1 MSTQEPYVT
10 ITHYKEREFY
20 FLNHAIQTQEG
31 FIVKEFEQFHES
43 DKLKFIEQIR
53 KLQSKYPYN
62 NIVSI
67 SLNAK
72 QFVTQKEDRN
82 KATARIFNDNFVVQD
97 EIDVGDIPTTLY
109 FSPFAVLYE
118 HYKNV
123 LNDKLTLF
131 IGLFDRKLFMM
142 FATADKIHQSWIIG
156 TRGLTEKQIA
166 DRVYKSMEVYYK
178 ISYSFAEHIE
188 MLITD
193 DSPKLLKVLR
203 EELSLHI
210 ELSQSTMH
218 NLLHHMGSSQEIAKS
233 SYIKSFRKIEIP
245 LKVVKNSEEVKTSEV
260 IKNNN
265 IPPQV
270 KTQVEKTFVKN
281 ESLDDIK
288 INKREKEENRGFLA
302 GFKSFFY
309 PNSSDSATNKSSL
322 LFSLLPLIF
331 VLGLGG
337 FFTIKNGTI
346 SHALAEKNLQISAHK
361 RNIALEEVSKN
372 IFEAMGKNAELKKA
386 LISTKFVD
394 IRGIVWG
401 IRPLEK
407 NLKKLYSG
415 GRFTVKPLENFSTE
429 FSFIS
434 K

>member
-43 DKLKFIEQIR
+43 DKSKFIEQIR

-72 QFVTQKEDRN
+72 QVVTQKEDKNR
-82 KATARIFNDNFVVQD
+82 ATARIFNDNFVTQD

-178 ISYSFAEHIE
+178 ISYNFAEHIE

-210 ELSQSTMH
+210 ELSQSTIH

-233 SYIKSFRKIEIP
+233 SYIKSFKKIEIP
-245 LKVVKNSEEVKTSEV
+245 LKVVKNTKETKTKEV
-260 IKNNN
+260 IKNNTTN
-265 IPPQV
+265 NSAI
-270 KTQVEKTFVKN
+270 ENTFVKN
-281 ESLDDIK
+281 ESLSDIK
-288 INKREKEENRGFLA
+288 IEKKEESSGFFA
-302 GFKSFFY
+302 GFKSFFSL
-309 PNSSDSATNKSSL
+309 NSSDNATNKSSL

-346 SHALAEKNLQISAHK
+346 SHALTEKNLQISAHK
-361 RNIALEEVSKN
+361 RNIALKEVSKN
-372 IFEAMGKNAELKKA
+372 IFEAMGKNAELEKA
-386 LISTKFVD
+386 IISTKFVD
-394 IRGIVWG
+394 IKGIVWG
-401 IRPLEK
+401 IGPLEK
-407 NLKKLYSG
+407 NLKKLYANG
-415 GRFTVKPLENFSTE
+415 TFTVKPLENFTTE